1 MDAVLEPDSFG
12 LSSERLQRLGDHLR
26 NRVDQK
32 EVAGAVM
39 LVARRGVIG
48 YFESFGFRDREADV
62 PMGRDAIFRLA
73 SITKPL
79 TSLAA
84 LMLVE
89 QGDLRLDMP
98 VSEYLP
104 QLKSLKVGTARPDGS
119 LALAPPRREARILDL
134 LRHTS
139 GFTYGHTGNSP
150 VKRAYQESG
159 IGAFAGSASDYL
171 AKVAELPLEYEPGTT
186 WAYSISTDVLGHVVE
201 AISGVTLEQFIA
213 RHITEPLG
221 MTDTAF
227 WIDETRRGRIAE
239 PQIDLQTGTRT
250 PMPDV
255 TQRFARSR
263 GGGGMV
269 STAGDYG
276 RFCQFLLNGGT
287 LDGVR
292 LVSRKTVEL
301 MTADHLPPGTA
312 FDAECKALLGA
323 ILPSPE
329 LGAGFGLG
337 FAVRTHVGRAPRH
350 GSVGTYEWGGASGC
364 IFFVDPQEQLYAVL
378 FMQAGIAGNPWM
390 RNMLVARALVYQAIA
405 D

>member
-1 MDAVLEPDSFG
+1 
-12 LSSERLQRLGDHLR
+12 
-26 NRVDQK
+26 
-32 EVAGAVM
+32 
-39 LVARRGVIG
+39 
-48 YFESFGFRDREADV
+48 
-62 PMGRDAIFRLA
+62 MGRDAIFRLA

-98 VSEYLP
+98 VFGVPAAAQVAQGRHGKARRQPGSGATAPRSPHPRFAAAYFRVHLWPYREFTGKARLSRERYR
-104 QLKSLKVGTARPDGS
+104 SLCRFG
-119 LALAPPRREARILDL
+119 
-134 LRHTS
+134 
-139 GFTYGHTGNSP
+139 
-150 VKRAYQESG
+150 
-159 IGAFAGSASDYL
+159 SDYL

-186 WAYSISTDVLGHVVE
+186 WAYSISTECAGPCGGG
-201 AISGVTLEQFIA
+201 ISGVTLEQFIA

-239 PQIDLQTGTRT
+239 PQIDLQTGTRP
-250 PMPDV
+250 PMIDV
-255 TQRFARSR
+255 TQRFARCR

-312 FDAECKALLGA
+312 FDPECTALLGA

-337 FAVRTHVGRAPRH
+337 FAVRTHVGRSPRH
-350 GSVGTYEWGGASGC
+350 GSVGT
-364 IFFVDPQEQLYAVL
+364 
-378 FMQAGIAGNPWM
+378 
-390 RNMLVARALVYQAIA
+390 
-405 D
+405 